1 MVASRSQLFDFGST
15 FFDDTTGLWLG
26 IHHPLERPDLW
37 HAYLEGGERQ
47 YQKYKLAKV
56 FGRESIEDGAAVSMF
71 FVGIDAHGDVVAGF
85 RCHGP
90 LERPD
95 QCAALSE
102 MAHSPEADRLAAT
115 VTSYLPY
122 GLLETKGAWSSAKG
136 GHLSFKAI
144 FRATAHALAWFGA
157 EYSLGTLSDRF
168 AKDVV
173 NSGGHILNSEPAP
186 FPNDQY
192 RTLLAVWRR
201 SRVAELGEA
210 SEMQRVRREHNVLS
224 DAGWG
229 RPAPADGVTASGR
242 PIVLDARSRADRAII
257 EQLKRRSATTVLDH
271 VPVQRTELGRL
282 VPPVDPEI
290 LDEQPR
296 SAYYPWRK
304 TLVRMVG
311 PRGYGALRVDR
322 NRLKLP
328 PLEQTRLGR
337 LRVGVIG
344 LSAGHAIAHALAME
358 GLCGEL
364 RLADFDTLET
374 TNLNRL
380 PATVLDIAK
389 NKAVLTAQRISE
401 IDPYLEVAIFPTGF
415 TAENAEGF
423 MSGLDVVIE
432 ECDSLDIK
440 ILVREIAKEHR
451 IPVIMATS
459 DRGLF
464 DVERF
469 DLEPDRPP
477 FHGLLGETRLA
488 DLAGL
493 STKDKV
499 PFLLKILDASE
510 ISTRGAAS
518 MVEIGQTLSTW
529 PQLSGDVILGAA
541 TAATAVRRIGT
552 GEPLPSGRIRVDLD
566 EIIGSATTPNP
577 PEDLIGDPGAP
588 EEPSGSADPITALAH
603 AAGCAPSGGNMQPW
617 RFEGYDDRLDIFLVP
632 EHSDLMDVAFRG
644 SYISIGAALFNARCR
659 AAQDGCLGPVD
670 VLPAGDD
677 GPVAVL
683 HVGRGHDDAL
693 AELAGHVGSRCS
705 NRRAGDGRPIEPG
718 DAAALRDAA
727 ATEGGR
733 LHLVTERAA
742 IDACAD
748 LLGSSDRL
756 RFLTPRLY
764 RDMLH
769 ELRWP
774 GHDSLE
780 FGIDVRTLEIEPAG
794 LATFAIMRRPEVM
807 DQLAAWDLGRSL
819 GEATRGRVRSGSAL
833 AVVTVEDASPAAY
846 VAGGQ
851 AVERLWLEAT
861 RLGLAVH
868 PVSPAFLYALNAW
881 DHSGLVGEE
890 KAPELSDL
898 SDRFRAAVGL
908 GDGEHL
914 CIVARLFRAEAP
926 SVRSLRHP
934 LEELFTKH
942 FAPAR

>member
-1 MVASRSQLFDFGST
+1 VASQSQLFDFGST
-15 FFDDTTGLWLG
+15 FFDDTTGLWFG

-56 FGRESIEDGAAVSMF
+56 FGRESLEDGAAVSMF
-71 FVGIDAHGDVVAGF
+71 FVGVDAAGEVVAGF

-95 QCAALSE
+95 QCAALTE
-102 MAHSPEADRLAAT
+102 MAHSPEAGRLAAT
-115 VTSYLPY
+115 ITSYLPY
-122 GLLETKGAWSSAKG
+122 GLLETKGAWSSAQG

-144 FRATAHALAWFGA
+144 FRATAHALTWFGA

-168 AKDVV
+168 ADDVV
-173 NSGGHILNSEPAP
+173 HSGGHILGNEPAP

-192 RTLLAVWRR
+192 RTLLCVWRR

-210 SEMQRVRREHNVLS
+210 EEMQLVRRERLGLS
-224 DAGWG
+224 DVSSA
-229 RPAPADGVTASGR
+229 RSTVESTASWR

-257 EQLKRRSATTVLDH
+257 EQLKRRPATTVLNH
-271 VPVQRTELGRL
+271 VSVQRSELGRL

-290 LDEQPR
+290 VNEQPR

-304 TLVRMVG
+304 TLVKMVG
-311 PRGYGALRVDR
+311 PRSYGALRVDR
-322 NRLKLP
+322 NRFKLT
-328 PLEQTRLGR
+328 PLEQTSVGR

-344 LSAGHAIAHALAME
+344 LSVGHAIAHALAME

-380 PATVLDIAK
+380 PATVFDIAQ
-389 NKAVLTAQRISE
+389 NKAVLAAQRVAE
-401 IDPYLEVAIFPTGF
+401 IDPYLEVAVFPSGF
-415 TAENAEGF
+415 SAENADEF

-440 ILVREIAKEHR
+440 ILVREIAKERR

-469 DLEPDRPP
+469 DLEPDRQP
-477 FHGLLGETRLA
+477 FHGLLGETRLS

-493 STKDKV
+493 SNKDKI
-499 PFLLKILDASE
+499 PFLLRVLDANE

-541 TAATAVRRIGT
+541 TAAAAVRRIGT
-552 GEPLPSGRIRVDLD
+552 GQPLVSGRIRVDLD
-566 EIIGSATTPNP
+566 EIIASAATPIP
-577 PEDLIGDPGAP
+577 AEALIGDPDED
-588 EEPSGSADPITALAH
+588 EESSRSADPIGALAY
-603 AAGCAPSGGNMQPW
+603 AASRAPSGGNMQPW
-617 RFEGYDDRLDIFLVP
+617 RFEGHDDRLEIFLV
-632 EHSDLMDVAFRG
+632 EERTDLMDVAFRG
-644 SYISIGAALFNARCR
+644 SYVAIGAALFNARCR
-659 AAQDGCLGPVD
+659 AAAYGYLGPAE

-683 HVGRGHDDAL
+683 HVRGGQDHTL
-693 AELAGHVGSRCS
+693 AELAGHVDGRCS
-705 NRRAGDGRPIEPG
+705 NRRAGDGTPIDAG
-718 DAAALRDAA
+718 SADSLGAAAAA
-727 ATEGGR
+727 EGGR
-733 LHLVTERAA
+733 LHLVTDGAA
-742 IDACAD
+742 IDTCAE
-748 LLGSSDRL
+748 LLATSDRL
-756 RFLTPRLY
+756 RLLTPALY
-764 RDMLH
+764 NDMMH

-780 FGIDVRTLEIEPAG
+780 FGLDVRTLELDPAD
-794 LATFAIMRRPEVM
+794 LASFAIVRRPEVM
-807 DQLAAWDLGRSL
+807 DQLDAWGLGRAL
-819 GEATRGRVRSGSAL
+819 GDATRNGVRTGSAL
-833 AVVTVEDASPAAY
+833 AVVTVEDTTPGAY

-851 AVERLWLEAT
+851 AVERLWLEAS
-861 RLGLAVH
+861 RLGLAVQ
-868 PVSPAFLYALNAW
+868 PISPTFIFALNAS
-881 DHSGLVGEE
+881 DHAGLVGED
-890 KAPELSDL
+890 KAAQLSDL
-898 SDRFRAAVGL
+898 SERFRAVVGL
-908 GDGEHL
+908 GDTEHL
-914 CIVARLFRAEAP
+914 CIVARLFRAERP
-926 SVRSLRHP
+926 SVRSRRYP
-934 LEELFTKH
+934 LERLYTRH
-942 FAPAR
+942 FAPK

>member
-1 MVASRSQLFDFGST
+1 MVASQSQLFDFGST
-15 FFDDTTGLWLG
+15 FFDDTTGLWFG

-56 FGRESIEDGAAVSMF
+56 FGRESLEDGAAVSMF
-71 FVGIDAHGDVVAGF
+71 FVGVDEGGEVVAGF

-102 MAHSPEADRLAAT
+102 MAHSSQADRLGAT
-115 VTSYLPY
+115 IGSYLPY

-136 GHLSFKAI
+136 GHLSFKSI
-144 FRATAHALAWFGA
+144 FRCGMHALAWFGA
-157 EYSLGTLSDRF
+157 EYCVGTMSDRF
-168 AKDVV
+168 AEDVAG
-173 NSGGHILNSEPAP
+173 SGGQILGSEPAP
-186 FPNDQY
+186 FPNDDY

-201 SRVAELGEA
+201 SRIAELGLA
-210 SEMQRVRREHNVLS
+210 DEMQLIRRGRRGLS
-224 DAGWG
+224 GAGAASRTIDLG
-229 RPAPADGVTASGR
+229 LTASWR

-257 EQLKRRSATTVLDH
+257 EQLKRRSVTTVLDH
-271 VPVQRTELGRL
+271 VSVQRAELARL
-282 VPPVDPEI
+282 VPPIDPEL

-296 SAYYPWRK
+296 SMYYPWRR

-322 NRLKLP
+322 NRFKLTP
-328 PLEQTRLGR
+328 TEQTRLGG

-344 LSAGHAIAHALAME
+344 LSVGHAIAHALAME

-380 PATVLDIAK
+380 PATVFDIAQ
-389 NKAVLTAQRISE
+389 NKAVLAAQRISE
-401 IDPYLEVAIFPTGF
+401 IDPYLEVTVFPTGF
-415 TAENAEGF
+415 SGENADEF
-423 MSGLDVVIE
+423 MADLDVVIE

-440 ILVREIAKEHR
+440 ILVREIAKERR

-469 DLEPDRPP
+469 DLEPDRLP

-493 STKDKV
+493 STKDKI
-499 PFLLKILDASE
+499 PFLMRVLDSNE

-518 MVEIGQTLSTW
+518 MVEIGETLSTW

-541 TAATAVRRIGT
+541 TAAAAVRRIGT

-566 EIIGSATTPNP
+566 EIIGSATSPTPA
-577 PEDLIGDPGAP
+577 EALIGDAGEGA
-588 EEPSGSADPITALAH
+588 EPTQSSDPITALAS
-603 AAGCAPSGGNMQPW
+603 AASRATSGGNMQPW
-617 RFEGYDDRLDIFLVP
+617 RFEGYDDRLEFFLVP
-632 EHSDLMDVAFRG
+632 EQTDLMDVAFRG
-644 SYISIGAALFNARCR
+644 SYVAIGAALFNARCR
-659 AAQDGCLGPVD
+659 AAAYGLLGPVE
-670 VLPAGDD
+670 VLPAGGD
-677 GPVAVL
+677 GPLAVL
-683 HVGRGHDDAL
+683 HVREGHDDAL
-693 AELAGHVGSRCS
+693 AGLAAQIEARCS
-705 NRRAGDGRPIEPG
+705 NRRDGDQSPIDAG
-718 DAAALRDAA
+718 DAAVLSAA
-727 ATEGGR
+727 AAGEGGR
-733 LHLVTERAA
+733 LHLVTDRAA
-742 IDACAD
+742 IDACAGV
-748 LLGSSDRL
+748 LASSDRMRL
-756 RFLTPRLY
+756 LTPGLY
-764 RDMLH
+764 RDMMH

-780 FGIDVRTLEIEPAG
+780 FGIDVRTLELDPAD
-794 LATFAIMRRPEVM
+794 LASFAIVRRPEVL
-807 DQLAAWDLGRSL
+807 DQLAAWDLGRAL
-819 GEATRGRVRSGSAL
+819 GDGTRTRVRTSSAV
-833 AVVTVEDASPAAY
+833 AVVTVDDSTPAAY

-861 RLGLAVH
+861 RLGLAAQ
-868 PVSPAFLYALNAW
+868 PVSPAFLFALNPW
-881 DHSGLVGEE
+881 DHAGLVGEQ
-890 KAPELSDL
+890 KASQLSDL
-898 SDRFRAAVGL
+898 SDRFRSTVGL
-908 GDGEHL
+908 EDNEHL

-926 SVRSLRHP
+926 SVRSLRTP
-934 LEELFTKH
+934 LKH
-942 FAPAR
+942 VYTRHRPQH